1 MKTFKT
7 YLKEAGVQPPK
18 QPNAPKKVGQPD
30 KPPTQVDRTRERQ
43 AREKDELRANQA
55 KELEK
60 AREDDFRKKEAE
72 TRQKEAEREAERKAK
87 QQESVDSDENKA
99 EYVPEYLEDG
109 TLVLV
114 KTYKASTPGQ

>member
-7 YLKEAGVQPPK
+7 FLSEAEKAAKPFSDKE
-18 QPNAPKKVGQPD
+18 
-30 KPPTQVDRTRERQ
+30 PTSVDRARGRQ
-43 AREKDELRANQA
+43 DREKDELKTRQA

-60 AREDDFRKKEAE
+60 ARQDDFRKKEAE
-72 TRQKEAEREAERKAK
+72 TRQKEAQKRAELAAK
-87 QQESVDSDENKA
+87 KQESVESDNTA

-114 KTYKASTPGQ
+114 KNYKANTPGQ

>member
-7 YLKEAGVQPPK
+7 FLNEAEN
-18 QPNAPKKVGQPD
+18 PNKTRSLAD
-30 KPPTQVDRTRERQ
+30 KPPTMVDKARERQ
-43 AREKDELRANQA
+43 NREKEELKNRQS

-60 AREDDFRKKEAE
+60 ARQDDFRKKEAE
-72 TRQKEAEREAERKAK
+72 NRQKEAQRRAELAAK
-87 QQESVDSDENKA
+87 KQESVDPEENAA

-114 KTYKASTPGQ
+114 KNYKANTPGQ